1 MRQHYR
7 HGRVAYDAAGAS
19 ANVAWF
25 GDSRIFQRC
34 AGNVCD
40 RVIVPEGETEGEII
54 TPRFGDI
61 AANAVRAGRY
71 TWHSRLDEPRSGPT
85 LRFSTGPETLPGFE
99 GAVAANADVSVVLA
113 LDKRLVRVIKGG
125 ITVRTVQ
132 LPGGVFGD
140 PWIDSTGT
148 WLVASCFRDDDT
160 LQLAL
165 VNLQTGT
172 VMADPVCLTKANHY
186 AAACVALGPDA
197 EDVYVAYFTDE
208 FGLVIHPAYDPT
220 RRRLLSPRGAG
231 VWGTDLCIL
240 EDAPNAVSIVWANT
254 GERGYGPERR
264 ESITIEDLRALPSVP
279 VPAPVVEPPAPPA
292 QPIGPLGPSLPA
304 GTVTNAVAAVFDF
317 DPKSFPRGV
326 RAKGD
331 SHELDII
338 VTGDQATIMKFARAK
353 NYEIAARTPWGVDHL
368 EDASNDAFT
377 QTFTLT
383 HWWPKE
389 MKVGYEHAYRTGPHE
404 AIFMDRAGCRVTAR
418 VPFAEEMWCLAS
430 WPKFWCGP
438 DLGVCH
444 VDCYVY
450 DPTDGVHSSPDGIR
464 GIELFF
470 YARGFSWFLWHYHDA
485 AKVWAS
491 GRPVFDVLGRG
502 TIVIEKDGRE
512 ARSLFCRIGGTRVL
526 PQYTTCQTTPTIDQ
540 PPVDPPA
547 PPRVDPPPPPPIDPP
562 APPVE
567 PPPLPPALTGEAGY
581 TQAAEEAAARLLRD
595 AREGK

>member
-7 HGRVAYDAAGAS
+7 HGRVAYDDAGAS
-19 ANVAWF
+19 ENAGWF

-71 TWHSRLDEPRSGPT
+71 AWHSRLDEPRSGPT

-148 WLVASCFRDDDT
+148 WLVAACFRASGGPKLT
-160 LQLAL
+160 L
-165 VNLQTGT
+165 VNIQTGT

-197 EDVYVAYFTDE
+197 EDVFIAYLTDE

-220 RRRLLSPRGAG
+220 RRRLLSPKGAG

-254 GERGYGPERR
+254 GERGFGPERR

-279 VPAPVVEPPAPPA
+279 VPAPVVEPPAPPPPPPPPMA
-292 QPIGPLGPSLPA
+292 KPFGATSAPSPKGLVVDVNDYFIPEPRLTPRDGTHYSHQHVVALPNGRILLYWVKFSPAEFKGQRGEVWMYEPQQEMWHLLGDWSNATGFHGEDTRWCPRYMRVGDVFQTTQHNLIERDRACREVGRRVHRLKMSIEHYPSWYFGPHIGERPA
-304 GTVTNAVAAVFDF
+304 LV
-317 DPKSFPRGV
+317 
-326 RAKGD
+326 
-331 SHELDII
+331 
-338 VTGDQATIMKFARAK
+338 
-353 NYEIAARTPWGVDHL
+353 
-368 EDASNDAFT
+368 
-377 QTFTLT
+377 LT
-383 HWWPKE
+383 H
-389 MKVGYEHAYRTGPHE
+389 
-404 AIFMDRAGCRVTAR
+404 
-418 VPFAEEMWCLAS
+418 
-430 WPKFWCGP
+430 
-438 DLGVCH
+438 
-444 VDCYVY
+444 
-450 DPTDGVHSSPDGIR
+450 DPTDGIPGAKR
-464 GIELFF
+464 GIEKYVMPFNGGP
-470 YARGFSWFLWHYHDA
+470 ARWDYYRSDYVREDGGFSERARESRSDFYLVTGDPVVPDFPRCLPEPYMA
-485 AKVWAS
+485 APPP
-491 GRPVFDVLGRG
+491 R
-502 TIVIEKDGRE
+502 
-512 ARSLFCRIGGTRVL
+512 
-526 PQYTTCQTTPTIDQ
+526 
-540 PPVDPPA
+540 PVDPPT
-547 PPRVDPPPPPPIDPP
+547 PPPVDPPPPPPIDPP